1 VYHIDASTAGQ
12 AEKSPAPAGDFFCV
26 SACVRVET
34 ALQYQHVQQT
44 TQEQTM
50 ITVTLEYGTPAAKV
64 AQVEE
69 FLREQQLRNAD
80 FNGVEFSVELGEYTQ
95 LDNQS
100 PGVGEED
107 ACTLY
112 YSIQNILAGY

>member
-1 VYHIDASTAGQ
+1 MYYIDASTAEQ

-26 SACVRVET
+26 TACACFET

-44 TQEQTM
+44 PQERIM
-50 ITVTLEYGTPAAKV
+50 ITVTLEHNTPPAKI

-80 FNGVEFSVELGEYTQ
+80 GS
-95 LDNQS
+95 S
-100 PGVGEED
+100 P
-107 ACTLY
+107 
-112 YSIQNILAGY
+112 LARGTDSDDHGG

>member
-1 VYHIDASTAGQ
+1 
-12 AEKSPAPAGDFFCV
+12 
-26 SACVRVET
+26 
-34 ALQYQHVQQT
+34 
-44 TQEQTM
+44 M
-50 ITVTLEYGTPAAKV
+50 ITVTLEYGTPAAKI

-80 FNGVEFSVELGEYTQ
+80 FNGVEFAVELGEYTQ

-112 YSIQNILAGY
+112 YSIQNILADY